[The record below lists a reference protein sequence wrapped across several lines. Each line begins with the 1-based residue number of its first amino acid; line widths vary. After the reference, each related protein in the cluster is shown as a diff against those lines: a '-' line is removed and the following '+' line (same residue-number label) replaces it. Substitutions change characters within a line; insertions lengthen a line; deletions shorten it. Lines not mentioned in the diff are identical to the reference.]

1 MSVRIPCSLLF
12 SDLQVSVPYL
22 LYADSCFVERSLME
36 RSGMIKS
43 AAILEQIGSGI
54 EGCNDK
60 RIWLAIAELLFQSD

>member
-1 MSVRIPCSLLF
+1 
-12 SDLQVSVPYL
+12 
-22 LYADSCFVERSLME
+22 ME

-60 RIWLAIAELLFQSD
+60 RIWLAIAELLFQSDWDLSLFVAPDIHYAVGLRVW